1 MRIVIKGGEARLFVH
16 GAEQASLVVKDMKR
30 APTRGPVALWIGQGT
45 EAFFR
50 NLTITPAA
58 P

>member
-1 MRIVIKGGEARLFVH
+1 LTRAVPAAS
-16 GAEQASLVVKDMKR
+16 AEQPALVVKDLKR
-30 APTRGPVALWIGQGT
+30 GRARGAVALWIGEGT

-50 NLTITPAA
+50 NLTITNAA